1 MKAQNPAIEVRP
13 YNRRLDEESAEA
25 IIAEYD
31 LVLEGTDNF
40 ATRYLVNR
48 VAARLGKPV
57 IGAALSQWEGQIS
70 TFDPAK
76 GAPCYQCV
84 FPPEAPPAP
93 PGLAPPS
100 CSEAGV
106 VGPLPG
112 VMGSMMAIEV
122 VKELSQ
128 AGEGLRGRMLIYDAM
143 YGEVRVIKTK
153 KRADCPVCRGA
164 V

>member
-1 MKAQNPAIEVRP
+1 
-13 YNRRLDEESAEA
+13 
-25 IIAEYD
+25 
-31 LVLEGTDNF
+31 
-40 ATRYLVNR
+40 
-48 VAARLGKPV
+48 
-57 IGAALSQWEGQIS
+57 LSQWEGQIS

-84 FPPEAPPAP
+84 FPEAPA
-93 PGLAPPS
+93 PGLAPS

-112 VMGSMMAIEV
+112 VMGSMMAVEV

-143 YGEVRVIKTK
+143 YGEVRVIRTK
-153 KRADCPVCRGA
+153 KRAGCPVCGGTA
-164 V
+164 